1 MEKGLEMDN
10 LSVSINKV
18 LAQYTSDVNMT
29 IQSTIDTTA
38 RDAAQRLR
46 AESARTHGNGKYA
59 KNWAVKKERG
69 RAVIYNKAPTYRL
82 THLLENGHDIIR
94 DGKKVGEYRPR
105 EKHIKPVEEWVQ
117 DEVQKRLEE
126 ALGNV
131 D

>member
-1 MEKGLEMDN
+1 MDS
-10 LSVSINKV
+10 LLVDINKV
-18 LAQYTSDVNMT
+18 LAQYTSDVNMV

-38 RDAAQRLR
+38 REAAQKLR
-46 AESARTHGNGKYA
+46 AESARTHGNGEYA

-69 RAVIYNKAPTYRL
+69 RAVVYNRAPTYRL

-94 DGKKVGEYRPR
+94 NGKKVGEYRPA

-117 DEVQKRLEE
+117 NELPKRLEE
-126 ALGNV
+126 ALGHV